1 MAKKPDN
8 KSEQPSLEQLYLSLT
23 EHLVRKYNMSLSFLT
38 TQTDS
43 AREHPLPSTNYEL
56 DHLLTSEQ
64 AAGVLGL
71 SPKTLANWRVQGIEN
86 LPYRKVGKAIRY
98 KYGDLLAFI
107 DLQKRENTSQK

>member
-1 MAKKPDN
+1 M
-8 KSEQPSLEQLYLSLT
+8 SSLALSGSISASASTLF
-23 EHLVRKYNMSLSFLT
+23 EKYNMSLSFLT
-38 TQTDS
+38 MQTDS

-86 LPYRKVGKAIRY
+86 LPYRKVGKLFVINMAIC
-98 KYGDLLAFI
+98 
-107 DLQKRENTSQK
+107 